1 MRDTTSVTVRNLPAE
16 VKDRLAQRAKQTGSS
31 LESFLRSLLTREAI
45 LTREAMAA
53 PQQERFSDWH
63 ARAIA
68 PSGLSDEEHAAFVR
82 VLEAAR
88 RTPEEDEDTF
98 ADWS

>member
-16 VKDRLAQRAKQTGSS
+16 VKDRLAQRARQTGSS
-31 LESFLRSLLTREAI
+31 LESFLRSLLTREA
-45 LTREAMAA
+45 MA
-53 PQQERFSDWH
+53 PQQQERFSDWH